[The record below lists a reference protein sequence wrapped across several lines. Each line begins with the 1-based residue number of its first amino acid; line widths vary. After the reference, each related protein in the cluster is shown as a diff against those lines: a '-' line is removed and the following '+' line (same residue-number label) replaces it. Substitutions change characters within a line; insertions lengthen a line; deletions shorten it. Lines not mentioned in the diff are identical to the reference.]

1 MKEEEVKKREIIEKI
16 KYLAREV
23 SQQLSHEEILE
34 LRDVLREIDQ
44 LDKSEADG
52 QLDKLANFIMSEVEG
67 EPSQNQGVVDAA
79 IRIIKSYQ
87 NREVLSLEWVDEHA
101 VYPSFD
107 EWPTEDYVHVGDLQN
122 LIVPKQELPVIPKHV
137 ADWLDDN
144 IEKHRTIYS
153 FIISLVEVVD
163 VFADPVPE
171 KVWTYASENLD
182 TMARAYLD
190 GYTVA
195 EEQKYLV
202 SSRESIGF
210 WFLAKNS
217 LNEVSI
223 GTNKDYYD
231 TEWESLKLT
240 EEEIKDY
247 DPRYWASS
255 VS

>member
-1 MKEEEVKKREIIEKI
+1 MKKDKEWLIKRVENYIP
-16 KYLAREV
+16 LN
-23 SQQLSHEEILE
+23 
-34 LRDVLREIDQ
+34 
-44 LDKSEADG
+44 DKMAG
-52 QLDKLANFIMSEVEG
+52 H
-67 EPSQNQGVVDAA
+67 VVDN
-79 IRIIKSYQ
+79 IHQ
-87 NREVLSLEWVDEHA
+87 PDEPEVL
-101 VYPSFD
+101 PQ
-107 EWPTEDYVHVGDLQN
+107 DLPV
-122 LIVPKQELPVIPKHV
+122 IPVIPKHV

-247 DPRYWASS
+247 DPRYWAFA
-255 VS
+255 VKVEEVQE